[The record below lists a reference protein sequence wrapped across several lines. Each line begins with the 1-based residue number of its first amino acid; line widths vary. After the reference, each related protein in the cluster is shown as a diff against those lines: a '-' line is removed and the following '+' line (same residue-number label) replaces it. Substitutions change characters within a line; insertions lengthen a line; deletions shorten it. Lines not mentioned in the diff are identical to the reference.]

1 MKSTVFADPF
11 LLLKMRLQS
20 DTATIRPA
28 TSNIATV
35 VNENTMQFPILCTE
49 YFPLMFS
56 LCIYR
61 QATIFFLPL
70 GGKYSQRCRI
80 KRAYCADTPE
90 EKLKCRKFCGII
102 HLRKPQTM
110 KALNN
115 FLVYLFNSSVFF
127 HASIFTLQMAF
138 WLYNNLN
145 HKTACFHG
153 ENQFLL

>member
-61 QATIFFLPL
+61 
-70 GGKYSQRCRI
+70 
-80 KRAYCADTPE
+80 
-90 EKLKCRKFCGII
+90 
-102 HLRKPQTM
+102 
-110 KALNN
+110 
-115 FLVYLFNSSVFF
+115 
-127 HASIFTLQMAF
+127 
-138 WLYNNLN
+138 
-145 HKTACFHG
+145 
-153 ENQFLL
+153 